1 MTATAPAPPPAG
13 PPVSPPGE
21 APGAPPVRRRRSR
34 ALWLWGAV
42 GLVVV
47 LLGTLLFLG
56 RPDVERPR
64 PLSPTSEWPDGT
76 KGLVLLLEAEGA
88 EVTVTDD
95 APGDVDELDTT
106 DVLLIPIDFLYE
118 LDEVSAIDQ
127 WVDAGRAAGG
137 HRPLLAV
144 HRDHD
149 RESPGG
155 ETLDG
160 GGCTIDALV
169 EIDEVTPGPEAQ
181 MYDTYFGDGRCFT
194 EGGAAFVTTTEQG
207 DGTVVSVGGPMVFT
221 NELLDD
227 TDNAGLAVA
236 LLAPNPGPASGTS
249 TSTSRSRPPTS
260 TDPIPRRPTP
270 SPASSTWSRPAP
282 SAAAVQL
289 IVAFLAY
296 TWWRGRRVGRPVTEP
311 QAVQIEGSDLVAA
324 VGRLLERS
332 RDPERAAAV
341 LRADLRRTLSDRLGL
356 PRDVSTEVLVRVAAE
371 RTGESEARIHAALA
385 GPPLDDHA
393 ALIDLARLVET
404 IRQEVLHGSAP

>member
-13 PPVSPPGE
+13 PPGE
-21 APGAPPVRRRRSR
+21 VPGAPPVRRRRSR

-56 RPDVERPR
+56 RPDVERPP

-95 APGDVDELDTT
+95 APGDVDELDST
-106 DVLLIPIDFLYE
+106 DVLLIPVDFLYE

-127 WVDAGRAAGG
+127 WVDAGGRLVVTDPYSQFTEITTG
-137 HRPLLAV
+137 
-144 HRDHD
+144 
-149 RESPGG
+149 ESPGG

-236 LLAPNPGPASGTS
+236 LLAPEPGTRVRYLDLDLTIPPPDIDRPDPEAPNPLAGFLDMV
-249 TSTSRSRPPTS
+249 PPGA
-260 TDPIPRRPTP
+260 R
-270 SPASSTWSRPAP
+270 
-282 SAAAVQL
+282 AAAVQL

-296 TWWRGRRVGRPVTEP
+296 AWWRGRRVGRPVTEP
-311 QAVQIEGSDLVAA
+311 QAVQIEGSELVAA

>member
-1 MTATAPAPPPAG
+1 MG
-13 PPVSPPGE
+13 PPGE

-56 RPDVERPR
+56 RPDVERPP

-127 WVDAGRAAGG
+127 WVDAGGRLVVTDPYSQFTEI
-137 HRPLLAV
+137 R
-144 HRDHD
+144 RQ
-149 RESPGG
+149 SPGG

-160 GGCTIDALV
+160 GGCAIDALV

-236 LLAPNPGPASGTS
+236 LLAPEPGTRVRYLDLDLTIPPPDID
-249 TSTSRSRPPTS
+249 RP
-260 TDPIPRRPTP
+260 DPRRPTP
-270 SPASSTWSRPAP
+270 SPAPSTWWVRAR
-282 SAAAVQL
+282 AAAVQL
-289 IVAFLAY
+289 IVTFLAY
-296 TWWRGRRVGRPVTEP
+296 RVVAGPAGRPSGHRGPGGADRGSELRRRGR
-311 QAVQIEGSDLVAA
+311 SAA
-324 VGRLLERS
+324 
-332 RDPERAAAV
+332 RA
-341 LRADLRRTLSDRLGL
+341 L
-356 PRDVSTEVLVRVAAE
+356 P
-371 RTGESEARIHAALA
+371 
-385 GPPLDDHA
+385 
-393 ALIDLARLVET
+393 
-404 IRQEVLHGSAP
+404 